1 MKRNTVVLQDNNII
15 INDVNYQD
23 LHKYSVEGQAVYVT
37 KWYVVNRGLAEI
49 FGEPHP
55 ISTTEL
61 EDLNTS
67 WSVELAVGYGNV
79 DAYCLHGA
87 DMAKL
92 CRDISAKH
100 GLVKVSSHAR
110 YLMCCQDGKELW
122 RTTLDEFYDNVTEED
137 LEATRFF

>member
-1 MKRNTVVLQDNNII
+1 MKNTVEQQGDDFI
-15 INDVNYQD
+15 INGINYGD
-23 LHKYSVEGQAVYVT
+23 LCKYLVDGQVVYVA

-55 ISTTEL
+55 ISTSEL

-67 WSVELAVGYGNV
+67 WSAELAVGHSNV
-79 DAYCLHGA
+79 NIYCLHGA

-100 GLVKVSSHAR
+100 GLVKVSSEAR

-122 RTTLDEFYDNVTEED
+122 RKTLDEFYNNITEED